1 MPDQEARDPVAQQ
14 VFEEVSGGA
23 RGEEKEMK
31 KEQTATN
38 PAMDEIYKQI
48 SYHTGKIQELL
59 RKAKTYQRD
68 GLFKKDGVTAEQFE
82 AILNTG
88 KRNERMST

>member
-1 MPDQEARDPVAQQ
+1 M
-14 VFEEVSGGA
+14 S
-23 RGEEKEMK
+23 

-48 SYHTGKIQELL
+48 AYHTGKIQELL

-68 GLFKKDGVTAEQFE
+68 GLFKRHGVTAEQFE
-82 AILNTG
+82 ATLSAR

>member
-1 MPDQEARDPVAQQ
+1 M
-14 VFEEVSGGA
+14 SK
-23 RGEEKEMK
+23 EK
-31 KEQTATN
+31 TTTN
-38 PAMDEIYKQI
+38 PAMSDIYDQI

-82 AILNTG
+82 AHLNAR
-88 KRNERMST
+88 KRNERMSA

>member
-1 MPDQEARDPVAQQ
+1 M
-14 VFEEVSGGA
+14 S
-23 RGEEKEMK
+23 
-31 KEQTATN
+31 KEQAAKN
-38 PAMDEIYKQI
+38 PAISEIYDQI

-82 AILNTG
+82 VLLPTR
-88 KRNERMST
+88 KRNERMSA

>member
-1 MPDQEARDPVAQQ
+1 MSRKTTDL
-14 VFEEVSGGA
+14 S
-23 RGEEKEMK
+23 
-31 KEQTATN
+31 

-82 AILNTG
+82 VILSAR
-88 KRNERMST
+88 KRDERMST

>member
-1 MPDQEARDPVAQQ
+1 
-14 VFEEVSGGA
+14 
-23 RGEEKEMK
+23 MK